1 MQILPSQP
9 EHHSRSQSKAAV
21 LTSNNNRLV
30 EDGAT
35 SGGIGPSYYNN
46 INGEEIR
53 IGTEEDTNYL
63 KFIINE
69 MKPNYHIEGADFK
82 HLVMQTNET
91 ANSPGVLDYKIP
103 AYIESTLP
111 VGEINTLEGEII

>member
-1 MQILPSQP
+1 MPSQP

-21 LTSNNNRLV
+21 LTSNNNRLA
-30 EDGAT
+30 EDGGT
-35 SGGIGPSYYNN
+35 SGGIGPSYYYNA
-46 INGEEIR
+46 NGEEIR

-111 VGEINTLEGEII
+111 VEGTNTLEGEII

>member
-1 MQILPSQP
+1 M
-9 EHHSRSQSKAAV
+9 
-21 LTSNNNRLV
+21 LTSNNGGLA

-35 SGGIGPSYYNN
+35 SGGIGPSYYN

-53 IGTEEDTNYL
+53 IGTEEDNNYL

-82 HLVMQTNET
+82 HLVM
-91 ANSPGVLDYKIP
+91 
-103 AYIESTLP
+103 
-111 VGEINTLEGEII
+111 

>member
-1 MQILPSQP
+1 MLKSDN
-9 EHHSRSQSKAAV
+9 A
-21 LTSNNNRLV
+21 LV
-30 EDGAT
+30 EDVAT
-35 SGGIGPSYYNN
+35 SGGIGPSYYNQ

-82 HLVMQTNET
+82 HLVM
-91 ANSPGVLDYKIP
+91 
-103 AYIESTLP
+103 
-111 VGEINTLEGEII
+111 

>member
-9 EHHSRSQSKAAV
+9 EDHSRSQSKAAV

-35 SGGIGPSYYNN
+35 SGGIGPSCYNN

-103 AYIESTLP
+103 AYIESSLP
-111 VGEINTLEGEII
+111 VG

>member
-1 MQILPSQP
+1 MPSQP

-21 LTSNNNRLV
+21 LTSNNNRLA
-30 EDGAT
+30 EDGGT
-35 SGGIGPSYYNN
+35 SGGIGPSYYYNA
-46 INGEEIR
+46 NGEEIR

-103 AYIESTLP
+103 GYIESTLQ
-111 VGEINTLEGEII
+111 VEGTNTLEGEII